1 MKAPVSRGAWLV
13 AFLVALVV
21 ALLIG
26 GSAPAARPRNGTIGP
41 SSGSSTAWDFAP
53 VGPGVSSGG
62 TIEFLCAPAYC
73 DSYQLTVALP
83 QPDQQFY
90 LTHKATLHIDYTWT
104 STGPDDMD
112 VFAFAPDGTESGPG
126 SPDDIS
132 TGAGHE
138 AIDIANPAS
147 GVWTIESHVGV
158 TDEPTVAHAVATLTY
173 DKIPAP
179 PNPTLSGSAPRF
191 SDVSPPTGYQTT
203 DVLQRQNAGEPSL
216 GRDERISRRPLLL
229 LAEHRA
235 GGRLVLRPERHGRA
249 GVQPEHARLRRD
261 VAVRSDLR
269 APQGEPGRD
278 RVPAAEPLHAPGR
291 RDRAGDGGEQRQ
303 RHVVDVLRRARQHR
317 EADQHGHRPV
327 ERDRVG

>member
-1 MKAPVSRGAWLV
+1 MKARVSRGCALAASV
-13 AFLVALVV
+13 AARVGLVV
-21 ALLIG
+21 G
-26 GSAPAARPRNGTIGP
+26 GAATAATPSGGTIGP
-41 SSGSSTAWDFAP
+41 TSGSSTAWDFAP

-62 TIEFLCAPAYC
+62 TIEFLCAPVYC

-104 STGPDDMD
+104 SSGPDDMD

-138 AIDIANPAS
+138 ALDIANPAS

-173 DKIPAP
+173 DTIPAP

-191 SDVSPPTGYQTT
+191 SDASPPTGYQTT
-203 DVLQRQNAGEPSL
+203 DVLARQNAGEPSL
-216 GRDERISRRPLLL
+216 GLDWKTGNAMYMAGTQISKVSFDDSVSPPKATWTDVTPPEQSVVNEDAILFTDPIFGITFTEGLLIAGSNGGSAPHDRPTSSPPTFPVPPRPG
-229 LAEHRA
+229 HDA
-235 GGRLVLRPERHGRA
+235 GRGGPS
-249 GVQPEHARLRRD
+249 HA
-261 VAVRSDLR
+261 
-269 APQGEPGRD
+269 
-278 RVPAAEPLHAPGR
+278 
-291 RDRAGDGGEQRQ
+291 
-303 RHVVDVLRRARQHR
+303 
-317 EADQHGHRPV
+317 
-327 ERDRVG
+327 